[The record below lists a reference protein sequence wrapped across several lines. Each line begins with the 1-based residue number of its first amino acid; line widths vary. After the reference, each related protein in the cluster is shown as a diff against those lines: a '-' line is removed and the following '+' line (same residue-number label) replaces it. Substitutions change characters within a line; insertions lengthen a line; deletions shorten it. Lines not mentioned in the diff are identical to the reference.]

1 MGLTI
6 TDTDVPNPRRLID
19 RWELKVHVKFLLRIY
34 IYHGIDH
41 MDVFLTF
48 FMYFA
53 FDAYRFLIPKIAGD
67 MDKFCSLL
75 LRPGQMSH
83 TIFNQFQN

>member
-1 MGLTI
+1 MSLVEKCHVTA
-6 TDTDVPNPRRLID
+6 VQPPLVNPRRFID
-19 RWELKVHVKFLLRIY
+19 RWKLKVHVK
-34 IYHGIDH
+34 
-41 MDVFLTF
+41 LTF
-48 FMYFA
+48 LMYFA

-67 MDKFCSLL
+67 IDKFCLLL